1 VKDYFIPEYHDYRA
15 AVEDYGRRLT
25 AALIDYV
32 EDPASKLEEIA
43 ERHNIRL
50 ATLSD
55 NATKFIREEYRRKR
69 GPLPNPKAMSEKAQ
83 EIIYLTREGGMS
95 PSDIAKEVGVTRQYV
110 YDVQAKHR
118 KQE

>member
-1 VKDYFIPEYHDYRA
+1 MKDYFIPEYHDYRA

-32 EDPASKLEEIA
+32 EDPTSKLEEIA

-69 GPLPNPKAMSEKAQ
+69 GPLPNPKAMSEKAR
-83 EIIYLTREGGMS
+83 EIIFMTGAGYPPAE
-95 PSDIAKEVGVTRQYV
+95 IAKEVGVTRQYV
-110 YDVQAKHR
+110 YDVQARYR
-118 KQE
+118 KQQ